1 MIKNMNDKKI
11 TPEEIKK
18 ITRDLLAKIDAA
30 AEITVNASA
39 GGAMEVE
46 IKTGD
51 APAII
56 GPNGE
61 TLQAIRHLL
70 RVMARKVAGEAVFI
84 DVDVNGYLE
93 KRKDYLRQLALSAA
107 DDAALKNKE
116 ISLPPMNSYERRI
129 VHMEL
134 SGRRDVATES
144 RGCDADRRVV
154 VKPA

>member
-1 MIKNMNDKKI
+1 MNDKKI
-11 TPEEIKK
+11 TSEEIKK
-18 ITRDLLAKIDAA
+18 IARDLLAKVDAA
-30 AEITVNASA
+30 AEIAVNLSDA
-39 GGAMEVE
+39 GVMEVE

-51 APAII
+51 AAAII

-61 TLQAIRHLL
+61 TVSAVRHLL

-84 DVDVNGYLE
+84 DVDVNGYLK

-107 DDAALKNKE
+107 DDAALENKE

-134 SGRRDVATES
+134 SARCDVATES

-154 VKPA
+154 VRPA

>member
-1 MIKNMNDKKI
+1 MNDKKI

-39 GGAMEVE
+39 AGAMEVE

-61 TLQAIRHLL
+61 TLSAVRHLL
-70 RVMARKVAGEAVFI
+70 RAMARRAAGEAVFI
-84 DVDVNGYLE
+84 DVDVNGYLK

-107 DDAALKNKE
+107 DDAVLENKE
-116 ISLPPMNSYERRI
+116 IPLPPMNSYERRI

-134 SGRRDVATES
+134 SGRRDVTTES
-144 RGCDADRRVV
+144 RGGDADRRVV
-154 VKPA
+154 IKPA

>member
-18 ITRDLLAKIDAA
+18 IARDLLAKIDAG
-30 AEITVNASA
+30 AEVTVNASDA
-39 GGAMEVE
+39 GAMEVE
-46 IKTGD
+46 IKTND
-51 APAII
+51 AAAII

-61 TLQAIRHLL
+61 TLQALRHLL
-70 RVMARKVAGEAVFI
+70 RVMARKITGETVFI
-84 DVDVNGYLE
+84 DVDVNGYLK
-93 KRKDYLRQLALSAA
+93 KRKDYLRQLALSTA

-134 SGRRDVATES
+134 SARRDVATES